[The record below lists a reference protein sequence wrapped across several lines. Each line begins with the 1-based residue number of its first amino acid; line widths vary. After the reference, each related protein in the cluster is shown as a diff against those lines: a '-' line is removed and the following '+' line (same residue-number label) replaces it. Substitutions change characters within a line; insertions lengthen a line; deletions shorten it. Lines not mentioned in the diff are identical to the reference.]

1 MTNRNDRTATEIADE
16 LGEPPSRVNYIIQ
29 KHRLKPASR
38 IGIIRLFDERQIE
51 AIKQGLYGIQ
61 VRSGNNG

>member
-1 MTNRNDRTATEIADE
+1 MAERNDKTATEIADA

-61 VRSGNNG
+61 IRSGN

>member
-1 MTNRNDRTATEIADE
+1 MTERALTATEIADQ

-51 AIKQGLYGIQ
+51 AIKQGLFNIQ
-61 VRSGNNG
+61 LRRGS